1 MEGYQIEDEDME
13 GYQDDDNQG
22 FDDSNDEDIY
32 GGSEPKPLGG
42 LYALFGDVIER
53 KFPIRVSNLSN
64 TELGD
69 LGITVRDS
77 LRIAQIG
84 DTFHHPKFANFF
96 KGQAVITTSTAMSKK
111 GWLAELFV
119 TSKKFASR
127 ETANISGVSSNSEK
141 WKLFGNKKRSQ
152 QLASP

>member
-1 MEGYQIEDEDME
+1 ME
-13 GYQDDDNQG
+13 GYQDEQDIEEYEEQMANQG
-22 FDDSNDEDIY
+22 FEDPEDVDIY

-53 KFPIRVSNLSN
+53 RNPTRVSNLSIS
-64 TELGD
+64 ELGD

-77 LRIAQIG
+77 FRIALIG
-84 DTFHHPKFANFF
+84 KTFHHLKFAKFF
-96 KGQAVITTSTAMSKK
+96 VDQAEIVTATAMSKK

-127 ETANISGVSSNSEK
+127 ETAQKVGVPENERK
-141 WKLFGNKKRSQ
+141 WLFGKKKK
-152 QLASP
+152 